1 MKNEEIKKWIGT
13 NLTKIRTDRHLS
25 RNDVAKRLKVSE
37 QTMYNIENGNT
48 DIGVIRLYQLS
59 KVYNV
64 HVSEIFAENSPISA
78 KIESIRDEM
87 KMYRDKCE
95 RYQSK
100 LEKSQDKVIEL
111 QGKLTNTERNTKY
124 QQ

>member
-1 MKNEEIKKWIGT
+1 MRNEEIKKWIGT

-25 RNDVAKRLKVSE
+25 RNDVAKRLNLSE
-37 QTMYNIENGNT
+37 QSIYNIENGNT

-100 LEKSQDKVIEL
+100 LEKSQEKVIEL